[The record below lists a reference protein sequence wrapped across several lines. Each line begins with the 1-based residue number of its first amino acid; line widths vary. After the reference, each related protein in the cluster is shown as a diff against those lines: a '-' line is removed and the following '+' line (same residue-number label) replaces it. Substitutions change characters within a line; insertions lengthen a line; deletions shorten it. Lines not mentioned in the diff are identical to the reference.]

1 MSEVKG
7 TLAKLLAQED
17 LIVENRNVQTAQ
29 FNVDT
34 RVLTLPNWNKA
45 PEHVTDLLISH
56 EVGHALYTP
65 TERFHYTCPH
75 SYINVVEDIRI
86 EKLMKRRY
94 AGLSKTFYKGYQQ
107 FAEDDFFEVADT
119 DVSKMNIIDRLNIFF
134 KIGNFFDV
142 SFSSVEKKFIDQ
154 ANRLEGFQ
162 DVIDLAEAIY
172 KYYREEE
179 DRPSQTPTENLPQQQ
194 SGQASSQAPNQANQ
208 DIDDGEGESTDES
221 QSQETESTTTDGEI
235 PQGGTGHAEDHEAV
249 TDSLLREKL
258 QNLVDSSSP
267 EINYVERPVFE
278 LDKVVIDY
286 TKLNDYTEDYFGDH
300 GLRVESN
307 EYINSFWDKFKKD
320 SAREVNYLVKEF
332 ECKKAASAYARSHT
346 SRTGVLDTNKLHTY
360 KFNDDIFRKI
370 NIVPDG
376 KNHGLIFNL
385 DWSGSMQDV
394 LLDTVKQLLCL
405 TMFCRKVGIPYDV
418 YIFTNEWYNSD
429 TTMFAPMKAG
439 TLVAQGFALVNVLS
453 SRAKTKEQD
462 LLAHRLFSYAW
473 AFTNRQYGV
482 GIPSKMYLSG
492 TPLNEALLVQ
502 HQLIKQFQQRSKAEK
517 VHVVVLTDGEGCPLM
532 RWQNYETD
540 KGFDRVVRRTCH
552 QTRLRDRKTGRVY
565 PIFTGGYYAGDNQ
578 TEVLVQNLQ
587 ENFPQCNFINI
598 RLCSTSDFTS
608 VKRYY
613 LPTFEERVKAETQWK
628 KEKCYIGKTSNYSRS
643 LFIHSK
649 SISDSGN
656 SFEVAEDASKAQI
669 RSAFKKALGNRKT
682 SKRILSEFITMIA

>member
-1 MSEVKG
+1 MFEVKG

-17 LIVENRNVQTAQ
+17 LIVEHRNVETAQ

-34 RVLTLPNWNKA
+34 RVLTLPNWEKA
-45 PEHVTDLLISH
+45 SEQVTDLLIAH

-65 TERFHYTCPH
+65 VERFHYTCPH

-94 AGLSKTFYKGYQQ
+94 AGLHKTFYRGYQQ
-107 FAEDDFFEVADT
+107 FAKDDFFEIGDR
-119 DVSKMNIIDRLNIFF
+119 DVDEMNVIDRLNLFY
-134 KIGNFFDV
+134 KIGNFIDI
-142 SFSSVEKKFIDQ
+142 SFSPVEQGFVEQ
-154 ANRLEGFQ
+154 GNNLETFQ
-162 DVIDLAEAIY
+162 DVIDLAESIY

-179 DRPSQTPTENLPQQQ
+179 DRPSQTPTENLSQQQ
-194 SGQASSQAPNQANQ
+194 SGQASSHTPTQANQ
-208 DIDDGEGESTDES
+208 DLEEGEGESTDES
-221 QSQETESTTTDGEI
+221 QSQDTESTRQETSSS
-235 PQGGTGHAEDHEAV
+235 QGGTEHDEDHEAI

-267 EINYVERPVFE
+267 EIHYVERPVFE
-278 LDKVVIDY
+278 MDKAVIDY
-286 TKLNDYTEDYFGDH
+286 TKLNTYVDRWVEDTGNNILDNPI
-300 GLRVESN
+300 VQEQWKN
-307 EYINSFWDKFKKD
+307 FKKD

-405 TMFCRKVGIPYDV
+405 TMFCRKVGIPYEV
-418 YIFTNEWYNSD
+418 YIFTNEWYNND
-429 TTMFAPMKAG
+429 TTTFAPVKAG

-462 LLAHRLFSYAW
+462 LLAARLYAYAW
-473 AFTNRQYGV
+473 AFTRRHYGM
-482 GIPSKMYLSG
+482 GIPGKMYLSG

-502 HQLIKQFQQRSKAEK
+502 HQLIKQFQAQSKAEK
-517 VHVVVLTDGEGCPLM
+517 VHVIVLTDGEGCPLL
-532 RWQNYETD
+532 RWQEWQHSSGD
-540 KGFDRVVRRTCH
+540 KRIVRKPCGNSS
-552 QTRLRDRKTGRVY
+552 LRDRKTGRVY
-565 PIFTGGYYAGDNQ
+565 SVFEGGYYGAENQ
-578 TEVLVQNLQ
+578 TDVLVQNLRD
-587 ENFPQCNFINI
+587 NFPQCNFISI

-608 VKRYY
+608 VKRYSI
-613 LPTFEERVKAETQWK
+613 TKFEDRMKAETQWK
-628 KEKCYIGKTSNYSRS
+628 KEKCYVGNISNYSRS

-649 SISDSGN
+649 SLSDSGN
-656 SFEVAEDASKAQI
+656 SFEVADDASKAQI

-682 SKRILSEFITMIA
+682 SKRILSEFISMIA